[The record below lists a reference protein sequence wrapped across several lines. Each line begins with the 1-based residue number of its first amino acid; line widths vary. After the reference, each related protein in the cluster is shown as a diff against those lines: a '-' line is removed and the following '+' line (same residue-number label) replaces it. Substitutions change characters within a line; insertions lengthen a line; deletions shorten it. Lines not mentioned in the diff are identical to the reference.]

1 MPKSFSR
8 RQHRMAKKKKQ
19 ALEKKKP
26 TLESLSTEIELLKAE
41 LHAVKATAASKQ
53 LVKTTVD
60 GPRRSEVA
68 VDAQVV
74 HMTGE
79 FQRSGQDI
87 ITLTPPTVAVDL
99 VTHGQVGTKT
109 TFTIEINGTSKS
121 KDFVTTKEHESFPF
135 DFDFKDFG
143 L

>member
-1 MPKSFSR
+1 
-8 RQHRMAKKKKQ
+8 MAKKKKK
-19 ALEKKKP
+19 AP
-26 TLESLSTEIELLKAE
+26 TLASLSAEIDVLKAE
-41 LHAVKATAASKQ
+41 LYAVKAASAGKQ

-74 HMTGE
+74 PMSGE
-79 FQRSGQDI
+79 FKRSGQAT

-99 VTHGQVGTKT
+99 VTRGQIGTAG
-109 TFTIEINGTSKS
+109 TFTIEVNGKTKS
-121 KDFVTTKEHESFPF
+121 EDFVTTKENEHFPF
-135 DFDFKDFG
+135 DYDFKDFG